1 MPFPIGNGIIFRGF
15 LLSKPLKE
23 IHMANINQQ
32 YALITGATSGIGYE
46 LAKLFAK
53 DGYNLIIV
61 ARDSSELESKRD
73 EFSKDYNIQVIT
85 IAKDLS
91 LDNSPFE
98 IYDELKEQGVQLD
111 VLVNNAA
118 QGQYG
123 KFVETDIQRDL
134 EIIRLNI
141 IGYLVLTKLFLK
153 DMVARN
159 TGKILQVA
167 SIGGKLPGPMQSVY
181 HATKAFIVSHT
192 DALVNELKDTGVTIT
207 SLMPGPTD
215 TDFFN
220 KADMEHTKMVQ
231 EGSLSD
237 PTKVAKDGY
246 EALMKGESYVI
257 SGLKNKLQVGMAD
270 ILPDSVAAKQ
280 VEQQMKPS
288 DKK

>member
-1 MPFPIGNGIIFRGF
+1 
-15 LLSKPLKE
+15 
-23 IHMANINQQ
+23 MADTNNR

-61 ARDSSELESKRD
+61 ARNQAELDSKAA
-73 EFSKDYNIQVIT
+73 EFRNENGIQVV
-85 IAKDLS
+85 AMANDLS
-91 LDNSPFE
+91 LESSPFE
-98 IYDELKEQGVQLD
+98 VYDEVKNKDITVD

-123 KFVETDIQRDL
+123 KFVETDIQREL
-134 EIIRLNI
+134 EMIRLNI
-141 IGYLVLTKLFLK
+141 VSYLILTKLFLK
-153 DMVARN
+153 EMVARN
-159 TGKILQVA
+159 EGKILQVA

-181 HATKAFIVSHT
+181 HATKAFIVSHS
-192 DALVNELKDTGVTIT
+192 DALVNELKDTGVTLT
-207 SLMPGPTD
+207 SLLPGPTD

-237 PTKVAKDGY
+237 PAKVAKDGY
-246 EALMKGESYVI
+246 EALMKGDDSVI
-257 SGLKNKLQVGMAD
+257 SGLKNKVQVAMAD

-280 VEQQMKPS
+280 VEKQMEPS
-288 DKK
+288 TKKQ

>member
-1 MPFPIGNGIIFRGF
+1 
-15 LLSKPLKE
+15 
-23 IHMANINQQ
+23 MADTNNR

-53 DGYNLIIV
+53 DGYNLVIV
-61 ARDSSELESKRD
+61 ARNQQELDNKAT
-73 EFSKDYNIQVIT
+73 EFSTEYSVGVIT

-91 LDNSPFE
+91 LENSPFE
-98 IYDELKEQGVQLD
+98 VYDEVRAKGIDIE

-123 KFVETDIQRDL
+123 KFVETDIQREL
-134 EIIRLNI
+134 EMIRLNI
-141 IGYLVLTKLFLK
+141 VGYLVLSKLFLK
-153 DMVARN
+153 EMVARDR
-159 TGKILQVA
+159 GKILQVA

-192 DALVNELKDTGVTIT
+192 DALVNELKETNITIT

-220 KADMEHTKMVQ
+220 KAGMEDTKMVQ

-237 PTKVAKDGY
+237 PAKVAKDGY
-246 EALMKGESYVI
+246 EALMKGKDYVI
-257 SGLKNKLQVGMAD
+257 SGVKNKIQVASAE
-270 ILPDSVAAKQ
+270 ILPDSIAAKQ
-280 VEQQMKPS
+280 VEKQMEPS
-288 DKK
+288 EK